1 MNSTKF
7 EFNDKFCKQNFGTP
21 IGSVIFPILAEIV
34 IEHSEKS
41 V

>member
-7 EFNDKFCKQNFGTP
+7 EFNDKFCKQKFGTP
-21 IGSVIFPILAEIV
+21 MGCVIFPMLAKIV
-34 IEHSEKS
+34 MEHLEKS